1 MIVYAGVMVVVYAL
15 GAPLLYAYLLF
26 RRFGKPL
33 QRIKDIEARYHY
45 LQLNANAKDQ
55 YNRFDKATSELATL
69 APTNSDS
76 VADEVVALKIE
87 EAGLRAELPTY
98 IRSLSGNGYA
108 KRAFF
113 FEIIECVPSHLA
125 FILRYFF
132 FVLSSTQLPTCPPFL
147 LSFFLPLL
155 LQVPPQAAHRLRA
168 SLV

>member
-33 QRIKDIEARYHY
+33 QRIKDIEARYLD
-45 LQLNANAKDQ
+45 LQRNAKSTDQ
-55 YNRFDKATSELATL
+55 YNRFNKATNELAAL

-125 FILRYFF
+125 FILGYFF